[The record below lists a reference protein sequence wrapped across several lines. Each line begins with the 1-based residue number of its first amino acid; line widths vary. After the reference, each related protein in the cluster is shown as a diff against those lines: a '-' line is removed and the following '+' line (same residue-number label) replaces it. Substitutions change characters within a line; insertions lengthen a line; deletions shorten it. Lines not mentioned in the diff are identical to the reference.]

1 MADTAEQTNSSIDN
15 VKLGLAAVILAA
27 GFYGF
32 YYFAEQPLL
41 YRVLG
46 ILLFVIIAGGIALTT
61 TKGKSLTSFM
71 QSART
76 EVRKMVWPTRTET
89 LQTTAVV
96 LVVTIAIGIF
106 LWLLDMLLGWIMKMI
121 IG

>member
-1 MADTAEQTNSSIDN
+1 MADTAEQENSGIDN
-15 VKLGLAAVILAA
+15 VKLGLAAILLAV

-32 YYFAEQPLL
+32 YFFAEQPLL

-46 ILLFVIIAGGIALTT
+46 ILLFVITAGGIALTT
-61 TKGKSLTSFM
+61 SKGRALTSFM
-71 QSART
+71 QGART

-96 LVVTIAIGIF
+96 LVVTIIIGIF

>member
-1 MADTAEQTNSSIDN
+1 MAETAEQTNNVIDK
-15 VKLGLAAVILAA
+15 VKLGLAALLVLV

-32 YYFAEQPLL
+32 YEYADQPLL

-46 ILLFVIIAGGIALTT
+46 ILLFVVVAAGIALTT
-61 TKGKSLTSFM
+61 TKGRSLTSFM

-76 EVRKMVWPTRTET
+76 EVRKMVWPTRAET
-89 LQTTAVV
+89 LQTTLVILVVVV
-96 LVVTIAIGIF
+96 LVGLF
-106 LWLLDMLLGWIMKMI
+106 LWLLDTFLGWIMSMI

>member
-1 MADTAEQTNSSIDN
+1 MADTAEQENSGIDN
-15 VKLGLAAVILAA
+15 VKLGLAIILLAI

-32 YYFAEQPLL
+32 YFFAEQPLL

-61 TKGKSLTSFM
+61 SKGRALTSFM
-71 QSART
+71 QGART

-96 LVVTIAIGIF
+96 LIVTIIIGIF

>member
-61 TKGKSLTSFM
+61 AKGKSLTSFM